1 METELAIMTA
11 EQYEQYQ
18 QYALA
23 DELIDAFVSYVAVL
37 ENDLKLPVGDAM
49 ALVMDKYGE
58 AIEATGNANILAYLI
73 AEMEAARIVNEPVAF
88 AD

>member
-1 METELAIMTA
+1 MTA

-23 DELIDAFVSYVAVL
+23 DELVEAFVSYVAVL

-58 AIEATGNANILAYLI
+58 AIEGIGNPNISVYLI
-73 AEMEAARIVNEPVAF
+73 EQMEAGDVASELIVAS

>member
-1 METELAIMTA
+1 
-11 EQYEQYQ
+11 
-18 QYALA
+18 LA
-23 DELIDAFVSYVAVL
+23 DELVEAFVSYVAVL

-58 AIEATGNANILAYLI
+58 AIEAIGNPYISVYLI
-73 AEMEAARIVNEPVAF
+73 EQMEAVSVASELIVAS